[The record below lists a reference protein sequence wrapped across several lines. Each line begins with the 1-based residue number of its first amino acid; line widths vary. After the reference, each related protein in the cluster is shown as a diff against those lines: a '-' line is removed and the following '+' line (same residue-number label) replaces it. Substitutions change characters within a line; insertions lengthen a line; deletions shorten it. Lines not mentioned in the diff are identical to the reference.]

1 MAVTK
6 KLTAVPFTAIKLHDA
21 FWAPRIDINRRQTL
35 PAEYEMCE
43 TTGRI
48 DAFDMKWKKG
58 QPNPPHIFWDSD
70 VAKWIEAAAYS
81 LATHPDPA
89 LDQLL
94 DEVIAR
100 IVKGQAKDG
109 YFNSHYIPF
118 ERAKLDKR
126 FTNLRDAHELYCAG
140 HMFEAAVAH
149 FQATGKRS
157 LLNAMCKYADYID
170 SVFGVGAGKLRGYCG
185 HQEIELALVKL
196 YHVTENKRYLK
207 LAQYFVDERGH
218 GKVGSKS
225 PKPGRDHYYDVEA
238 LARGQNP
245 NNFHFARNKPAT
257 TRYEYNQSHMPVREM
272 SVVTGHAVRAVYLYC
287 AMADIANETGDETLL
302 KACERLWHSIV
313 DERMYLT
320 GGIGPSASNE
330 GFTYAYDLPD
340 ETAYAETCASVAMV
354 FWGHRMLQFDANG
367 HYADVMERCLF
378 NGSLSGVSLDGKGF
392 FYDNPLAS
400 AGHHHR
406 QGWFDCACCPPN
418 IARLIAS
425 VGSYFYSTSADG
437 LWAHLYASNTVE
449 VTLGNS
455 PVTIEQTAN
464 YPWDGKIELK
474 LKLPKVKK
482 FAVNLRIPG
491 WCKNYTVKINGQ
503 SHREASHSSMANGQL
518 KKGYLKL
525 QQTWQDGDT
534 ITLNLDMPVQFVQA
548 NPVVRQLIG
557 RVAMQR
563 GPLVYCLEGVDNKIA
578 PLDRVM
584 LSPETPFTAE
594 FKPKLLGGVT
604 VLRGQALLQDS
615 QWGKQLYATVDP
627 SKTHLKQK
635 TVDVIAIPY
644 CTWDNRAPGEMRV
657 WLREAVNE

>member
-1 MAVTK
+1 MTVTR
-6 KLTAVPFTAIKLHDA
+6 KLTPVPFTAVKLSDK
-21 FWAPRIDINRRQTL
+21 FWLPRIEVNRQQTL

-43 TTGRI
+43 STGRI

-89 LDQLL
+89 LDSLL

-100 IVKGQAKDG
+100 IVRGQAKDG

-118 ERAKLDKR
+118 ERAKLEKR

-157 LLNAMCKYADYID
+157 LLDAMLKYADYID
-170 SVFGVGAGKLRGYCG
+170 TVFGTGKGQLRGYCG

-196 YHVTENKRYLK
+196 YHITGNKRYLK
-207 LAQYFVDERGH
+207 LAQYFIDERGR
-218 GKVGSKS
+218 GKVGAKE
-225 PKPGRDHYYDVEA
+225 PKQGRDHYYEVEA
-238 LARGQNP
+238 VARGQNP
-245 NNFHFARNKPAT
+245 ANFHFARNKPPE
-257 TRYEYNQSHMPVREM
+257 TRYDYNQSHLPVREQ
-272 SVVTGHAVRAVYLYC
+272 SVVTGHAVRAVYMYC
-287 AMADIANETGDETLL
+287 AMADIANETGDESLI

-313 DERMYLT
+313 DQRMYLT

-354 FWGHRMLQFDANG
+354 FWGHRMLQFAANG

-378 NGSLSGVSLDGKGF
+378 NGSLSGVSLDGKTF

-425 VGSYFYSTSADG
+425 VGGYFYSTSKDG
-437 LWAHLYASNTVE
+437 VWTHLYASNTAE
-449 VTLGNS
+449 LTLGDV
-455 PVTIEQTAN
+455 PLTIEQTSN
-464 YPWDGKIELK
+464 YPWDGKIELQ
-474 LKLPKVKK
+474 LRLPKSKK
-482 FAVNLRIPG
+482 FAVNLRIPS
-491 WCKNYTVKINGQ
+491 WCQSFSVAINGQ
-503 SHREASHSSMANGQL
+503 STMVNGQS
-518 KKGYLKL
+518 KSGYLKL
-525 QQTWQDGDT
+525 QQTWHDGDT

-548 NPVVRQLIG
+548 NPVVRQMIG

-563 GPLVYCLEGVDNKIA
+563 GPMVFCLEGVDNKIT

-584 LSPETPFTAE
+584 VSPETPFTAE

-604 VLRGQALLQDS
+604 VLRGQATLLDHS
-615 QWGKQLYATVDP
+615 GWGKQLYAVVDP
-627 SKTHLKQK
+627 AKSALAQK
-635 TVDVIAIPY
+635 TIDITAIPY
-644 CTWDNRAPGEMRV
+644 CTWDNRAAGEMRV
-657 WLREAVNE
+657 WLREA